1 MKGLRQDFESLP
13 RTRVIT
19 RTTSASGP
27 TREDAFDAIPLNI
40 ALERP
45 ACTRVTVHAQ
55 DGAALVLSAQDAESA
70 CLAPLIEGGWQL
82 VFPRD
87 STRRRFLKHPAAF
100 DVD

>member
-1 MKGLRQDFESLP
+1 MKGLRQGFEALP

-27 TREDAFDAIPLNI
+27 AREDVFDAIPLCR

-45 ACTRVTVHAQ
+45 VCARVTVRAQ

-70 CLAPLIEGGWQL
+70 CLAPLPQGGWQL
-82 VFPRD
+82 ILPQD
-87 STRRRFLKHPAAF
+87 PTRRRFIKHPAAF

>member
-27 TREDAFDAIPLNI
+27 AREDAFDAIPLSS

-55 DGAALVLSAQDAESA
+55 DGAALSTVIVTVSGILRFISAV
-70 CLAPLIEGGWQL
+70 PI
-82 VFPRD
+82 
-87 STRRRFLKHPAAF
+87 
-100 DVD
+100 